1 MLQIHSD
8 DYIWFLDRVEASRVQ
23 PQLYLIADDV
33 DLKRVPGLPGAPQNE
48 AGLTRKFETSHVGA
62 FQTHPR

>member
-33 DLKRVPGLPGAPQNE
+33 DLKQSLRSPQQSSVTMSHPENQPAP
-48 AGLTRKFETSHVGA
+48 
-62 FQTHPR
+62 

>member
-23 PQLYLIADDV
+23 PQLYLTANDV
-33 DLKRVPGLPGAPQNE
+33 DLKQGLRSPQQSSVTMSHPENQLAP
-48 AGLTRKFETSHVGA
+48 
-62 FQTHPR
+62 

>member
-23 PQLYLIADDV
+23 PQLYLTANDV
-33 DLKRVPGLPGAPQNE
+33 DLKQGLRSAQQSSVTMSHPENQLAP
-48 AGLTRKFETSHVGA
+48 
-62 FQTHPR
+62 